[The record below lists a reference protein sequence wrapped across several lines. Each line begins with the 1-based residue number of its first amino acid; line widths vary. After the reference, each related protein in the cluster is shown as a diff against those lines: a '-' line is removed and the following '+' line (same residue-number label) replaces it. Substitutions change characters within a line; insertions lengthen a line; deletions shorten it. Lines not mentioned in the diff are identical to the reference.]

1 MLYAHQISSQ
11 LGTARREDLV
21 RSARIR
27 HIRKVTRTRNAQ
39 VRPQRRWMGLGA
51 RQTTCPTA
59 A

>member
-11 LGTARREDLV
+11 LADARTDDLI

-39 VRPQRRWMGLGA
+39 VRPQRRWMGFGA
-51 RQTTCPTA
+51 RQTSCPTA